1 MCTCSAEDIVIN
13 MPETVKSQ
21 SGASAEVLQSKK
33 KKKCDIDSKP
43 VPRAEAEV
51 SEVIFAGW
59 IKETW

>member
-1 MCTCSAEDIVIN
+1 
-13 MPETVKSQ
+13 MPETVKSR
-21 SGASAEVLQSKK
+21 SGASAEVLQS

-51 SEVIFAGW
+51 SEVIFAGS